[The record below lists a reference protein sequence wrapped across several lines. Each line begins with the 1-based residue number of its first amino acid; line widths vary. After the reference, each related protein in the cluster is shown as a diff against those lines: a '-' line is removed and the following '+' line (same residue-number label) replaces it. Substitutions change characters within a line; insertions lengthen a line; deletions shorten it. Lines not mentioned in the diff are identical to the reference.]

1 MIFVHA
7 TSEEVGMWRAHG
19 PCSHSARRASIVGCG
34 ALRANT
40 REVRARGAVGGIWAA
55 LGSEGA
61 QPPRRDPLS
70 QLLRGEADALRNLLR
85 STQAEG
91 RERVERV
98 CVCQAEGRERVERVC
113 A

>member
-1 MIFVHA
+1 
-7 TSEEVGMWRAHG
+7 MWRAHG

-70 QLLRGEADALRNLLR
+70 QLLRGEADALRNLRR

-98 CVCQAEGRERVERVC
+98 CAQAGRCGERPTRP
-113 A
+113 AQPAAIDPG